1 LISPR
6 AYHEPMI
13 RAAAILTLLL
23 PLAACGSKEDAAPSD
38 PAQAARLAE
47 AKKLLAEA
55 GFPGGK
61 GLPKIEI
68 LYNTD
73 EGHKKIAAAL
83 QQMWRK
89 TLGVD
94 VELRNT
100 EWKVYL
106 DDMSKLRYQIM
117 RRGWIGDYR
126 DPMTFI
132 ELMTSWSG
140 NNNTGWANADYDA
153 LVKKAAAEPD
163 PAKRLDFFRQAE
175 AILMDELPIL
185 PLYFYVSQNA
195 WKDTVKG
202 LYANIQDTHPLHDVY
217 VEGKDELV
225 INNATEVQTLDPG
238 LARGQPEHRVTLALF
253 EGLTTYDPKT
263 CDPRPGTAERWDV
276 SPDGRTYTFHLRDAS
291 WSDGR
296 KVVAQ
301 DFVYAW
307 TRVLNP
313 ATPTDYAHL
322 LYFIKGAESYHSKKA
337 PDAASVAVKAK
348 DDRTLVVELEHPTP
362 FFPELC
368 AFFVYAPVRKDVL
381 EKHGAEWT
389 RPENFVGN
397 GPFRLKAWRTADSIT
412 VEKSPTYWN
421 AAKVRQPRIKFLP
434 IENRSTAWS
443 LYKEGTIDF
452 VTTLPL
458 EQIEEIVKRPDYR
471 GSTYLATYYYS
482 FNTTDPALKDKR
494 VRKALALAVDRDIL
508 TQKITKQGQKP
519 AFHIVPPIFEAYKSP
534 RLDVKD

>member
-1 LISPR
+1 MTRLL
-6 AYHEPMI
+6 
-13 RAAAILTLLL
+13 AALTLFLA
-23 PLAACGSKEDAAPSD
+23 LAACDSKPPEETAADAGQAGRI
-38 PAQAARLAE
+38 AQAR
-47 AKKLLAEA
+47 KLLAEA
-55 GFPGGK
+55 GFADGK
-61 GLPKIEI
+61 KFPKLEI

-73 EGHKKIAAAL
+73 EGHKKIAAAI

-89 TLGVD
+89 NLGID
-94 VELRNT
+94 VELRNS

-140 NNNTGWANADYDA
+140 NNNTGWSNPAYDA
-153 LVKKAAAEPD
+153 LVKKAGAEPD
-163 PAKRLDFFRQAE
+163 PAKRLDLLRQAE
-175 AILMDELPIL
+175 AILVDELPIL

-195 WKDTVKG
+195 WKETVKG
-202 LYANIQDTHPLHDVY
+202 LHANIQDTHPLNEVY

-238 LARGQPEHRVTLALF
+238 LARGQPEHRVTLAIF

-263 CDPRPGTAERWDV
+263 CDARPGVAEKWDV
-276 SPDGRTYTFHLRDAS
+276 SPDGLSYTFHLRDAS
-291 WSDGR
+291 WTDGK
-296 KVVAQ
+296 KVSAQ

-313 ATPTDYAHL
+313 ATPTDYSHL
-322 LYFIKGAESYHSKKA
+322 LYFIKGAEAYHTKKT
-337 PDAASVAVKAK
+337 PDVGSVGIKAK
-348 DDRTLVVELEHPTP
+348 DERTLVVELEHPTP

-368 AFFVYAPVRKDVL
+368 AFFVYAPVRKDAV
-381 EKHGAEWT
+381 EKHGGAWT
-389 RPENFVGN
+389 KPENFVGN
-397 GPFRLKAWRTADSIT
+397 GPFKLKAWVPTDSIT

-421 AAKVRQPRIKFLP
+421 AAKVRQPRVKFLP
-434 IENRSTAWS
+434 IENRATAWS
-443 LYKEGTIDF
+443 LYKEGAIDF

-458 EQIEEIVKRPDYR
+458 EQIEEIMKRPDYR
-471 GSTYLATYYYS
+471 GGTYLATYYYS
-482 FNTTDPALKDKR
+482 FNTTDPALQDKR
-494 VRKALALAVDRDIL
+494 VRKALSLAVDRSIL
-508 TQKITKQGQKP
+508 TEKITKQGQKP
-519 AFHIVPPIFEAYKSP
+519 AFHLVPPIFDTYKSP